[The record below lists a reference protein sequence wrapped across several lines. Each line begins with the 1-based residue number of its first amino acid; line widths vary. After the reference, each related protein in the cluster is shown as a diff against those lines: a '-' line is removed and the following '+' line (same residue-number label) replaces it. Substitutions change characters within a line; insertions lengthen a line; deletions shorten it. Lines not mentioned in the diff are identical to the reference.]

1 MSNAKVLNYSATT
14 TSSASIRQPTSLR
27 SGGNSNNNNNMYSLR
42 HGTFTS
48 ATIQTHPQQQHNMLK
63 CTKTVIHAA
72 ESHTMASQNRVREIK
87 RQLTASNNL
96 SPLSSPQLIRSTRAK
111 PTESSGWTSST
122 TKVKS
127 SCSSGSNSVE
137 SIVPKYQIATNT
149 SSSTSSS
156 ALSQKRSY
164 LNQTSST
171 INKLSN
177 KSMCLRNAATSD
189 KSKKDS
195 RSNNIDTLL
204 SAKKT
209 VSTATGKKF
218 LVKPLY
224 ASSTSSISPTKSFSS
239 KFPNGLPFESEFYH
253 FRKNNARRSSVA
265 SDSTRSNNS
274 SDEFN
279 NNARLSSSPYQDEF
293 RRNPSNDALYVDF
306 TLKHF
311 NNPFDS
317 SEDDDNG
324 KKLQLLQKHHHE
336 ISSASSSVKTK
347 YLLSDKNYFCEFE
360 SVKSSAKTIT
370 SGSSV
375 SSSQLI
381 DDRTITGLAEI
392 KSSSTQTKNVIFI
405 SKANFFPK
413 CNQQELDNGN
423 DDIATNEW
431 VEDNVKTFK
440 YLYFREH
447 SFCINSSTS
456 ADNVWAIGE
465 A

>member
-27 SGGNSNNNNNMYSLR
+27 SGGNNNSNMYSLR

-111 PTESSGWTSST
+111 PTESSGWTST

-149 SSSTSSS
+149 SSTSSS

-317 SEDDDNG
+317 SEDDDNS

-336 ISSASSSVKTK
+336 ISSTSSSVKTK

-370 SGSSV
+370 SGSTGSSA

-392 KSSSTQTKNVIFI
+392 KSSSTTTKNVIFI

-431 VEDNVKTFK
+431 VEREITKLFK
-440 YLYFREH
+440 YLYIFSGTFFLH
-447 SFCINSSTS
+447 
-456 ADNVWAIGE
+456 
-465 A
+465 